1 MLLKAEGV
9 NKSFGGLQALS
20 DVSFTIETGAIV
32 GLIGPN
38 GSGKSTLFNVITGTF
53 PASSG
58 TVFLDGEDITNLPAH
73 TVARRGIAR
82 TFQTVRPFMH
92 LTVLQNVM
100 AGCLY
105 GCSDINTPAA
115 AEKRAREILELVS
128 LADRAELQA
137 SSLNVMSRKWLEI
150 ARALATQPRLLLLDE
165 FMAGLNPVE
174 IPLAVDLIKRLR
186 DMGITIIVVEHI
198 VKAIMN
204 CSDRVIVLNAGMK
217 IAEGSPAEIIRDPSV
232 ITAYLGRTYAEA

>member
-1 MLLKAEGV
+1 MLLKVEQV

-20 DVSFTIETGAIV
+20 DISLDVEAGAIV

-38 GSGKSTLFNVITGTF
+38 GSGKSTLFNVITSTL

-58 TVFLDGEDITNLPAH
+58 KVYLEGEDITNLPAH
-73 TVARRGIAR
+73 TVSKRGIAR

-105 GCSDINTPAA
+105 GCSDINTPTAA
-115 AEKRAREILELVS
+115 KARAREILELVN
-128 LADRAELQA
+128 LADRADLHA

-165 FMAGLNPVE
+165 FMAGLNHAE
-174 IPLAVDLIKRLR
+174 IPQAIDLIKRLR
-186 DMGITIIVVEHI
+186 DMGITLIVVEHI

-217 IAEGSPAEIIRDPSV
+217 IAEGSPAEIVNDPNV
-232 ITAYLGRTYAEA
+232 ITAYLGKSYAQA